1 MNKRFFAALIASVA
15 TLWVAGGA
23 CAQSYY
29 TEKGKVQ
36 FESEATMES
45 FTGTSESL
53 VGKVNLADKSLDFY
67 LDLATLTTGVGL
79 RDEHMRENHL
89 ETEKFPFAEFFGTL
103 EDDFDPQG
111 TEQQEVT
118 AKGVFKIHGVIQKQK
133 KELLLFLG
141 DLVGDNIAHVS
152 KAEIEKI
159 SGGLYLLF
167 ESAITESHLHQNDWP
182 IYLAKSIAPSL
193 FSEAKLK
200 Q

>member
-118 AKGVFKIHGVIQKQK
+118 AKGVFKIHGVEREIEVIGSMWVSDGKLHLNASWQLKLADY
-133 KELLLFLG
+133 EISRPSFLFLKLS
-141 DLVGDNIAHVS
+141 DTQEISMNLVLEQVDS
-152 KAEIEKI
+152 
-159 SGGLYLLF
+159 
-167 ESAITESHLHQNDWP
+167 
-182 IYLAKSIAPSL
+182 
-193 FSEAKLK
+193 
-200 Q
+200 

>member
-1 MNKRFFAALIASVA
+1 MQKTNIKDQILETANQLFYKNGYNSTGINEIIEKTGIAKA
-15 TLWVAGGA
+15 TLYHHFK
-23 CAQSYY
+23 S
-29 TEKGKVQ
+29 K
-36 FESEATMES
+36 EAICI
-45 FTGTSESL
+45 
-53 VGKVNLADKSLDFY
+53 AY
-67 LDLATLTTGVGL
+67 LDLRHKTFMGQLTHSVKSNSVGKNQL
-79 RDEHMRENHL
+79 LAIFDFLRNLYRRDEFYGCWAQ
-89 ETEKFPFAEFFGTL
+89 KTL
-103 EDDFDPQG
+103 GELSPKD
-111 TEQQEVT
+111 
-118 AKGVFKIHGVIQKQK
+118 KKIHGVIQKQK

-141 DLVGDNIAHVS
+141 EVVGDNIAHVS

>member
-1 MNKRFFAALIASVA
+1 MQKTNIKDHILETANLLFYKNGYNATGINEIIEKTGIAKA
-15 TLWVAGGA
+15 TLYHHFKSKEAICIA
-23 CAQSYY
+23 YLDSRHKTFMAQLTPYVKSN
-29 TEKGKVQ
+29 
-36 FESEATMES
+36 A
-45 FTGTSESL
+45 
-53 VGKVNLADKSLDFY
+53 VGKNQLLAIFDFLRNLY
-67 LDLATLTTGVGL
+67 R
-79 RDEHMRENHL
+79 RDEFYGCWAQ
-89 ETEKFPFAEFFGTL
+89 KTL
-103 EDDFDPQG
+103 GELSPKD
-111 TEQQEVT
+111 
-118 AKGVFKIHGVIQKQK
+118 KKIHGVIQKQK